1 MQANQLPGHLAYAI
15 YAVSARYVW
24 PSNDPRATND
34 ANRLRYAPH
43 FGGYNTAVRVGQEY
57 ARRARLELDIDEPS
71 IEALQTLM
79 LLSQASFQTGKG
91 KTTFMLLST

>member
-1 MQANQLPGHLAYAI
+1 
-15 YAVSARYVW
+15 
-24 PSNDPRATND
+24 
-34 ANRLRYAPH
+34 
-43 FGGYNTAVRVGQEY
+43 VGQEY